1 MTAKPVALSIAVNGR
16 YRLHRITGVQRCAHE
31 LVSRLKLLDGPKIDV
46 LAPKSAKGPLG
57 HLWEQTTLAIAS
69 RGRLLWSPCGTG
81 PVCYGR
87 QVVTFHDLFPLEHPE
102 WYSAAYARWYR
113 ALLPRI
119 ANASV
124 HLIAVSEYTK
134 SRLVK
139 LLGRNPNDITVI
151 PNGLTTGCTRVG
163 ADRIEAAAGALRL
176 PSRRYVLSLSSL
188 EKRKNL
194 RTTLNAWAHVHS
206 KLPRDTWLILAGPQA
221 DATVYG
227 SQQLPADLPHVYF
240 TGYVPEEHLAG
251 LYSGASVFVYPSLA
265 EGFGLPLLEALA
277 CGLRSI
283 TSDNS
288 SLPEVGGDA
297 VRYVDALDEVALGE
311 AIRQEL
317 AAYDGQPYLPAL
329 ERAKRFSW
337 DHAAAQ
343 TWALLQTAH
352 LAQHATSTFRERPDY
367 AT

>member
-1 MTAKPVALSIAVNGR
+1 MSTKPLNLSIAINGR
-16 YRLHRITGVQRCAHE
+16 YRLHRITGVQRYAHE
-31 LVSRLKLLDGPKIDV
+31 VVSRLEVLLGPKINV
-46 LAPKSAKGPLG
+46 LTPKSARGPAG

-81 PVCYGR
+81 PAYYGR

-102 WYSAAYARWYR
+102 WYSPAYAKWYR

-119 ANASV
+119 AKGPV

-134 SRLVK
+134 SRVVK
-139 LLGRNPNDITVI
+139 LLGRNPEDITVI
-151 PNGLTTGCTRVG
+151 PNGMTTGCTRAG
-163 ADRIEAAAGALRL
+163 EDQIAAAARALRL

-194 RTTLNAWAHVHS
+194 RTTLMAWARIHS
-206 KLPRDTWLILAGPQA
+206 QLPRDTWLILAGPEA
-221 DATVYG
+221 DTTVYG
-227 SQQLPADLPHVYF
+227 SQELPIDLPRVHF

-265 EGFGLPLLEALA
+265 EGFGLPLLEAMA

-283 TSDNS
+283 TSNNT

-297 VRYVDALDEVALGE
+297 VRYVNALDEVALGE
-311 AIRQEL
+311 LIRSEL
-317 AAYDGQPYLPAL
+317 SACDGLPYLPAI

-337 DHAAAQ
+337 DHAAKR
-343 TWALLQTAH
+343 TWGLLQTAH
-352 LAQHATSTFRERPDY
+352 LAQYARRSFREREDY
-367 AT
+367 AI

>member
-1 MTAKPVALSIAVNGR
+1 MSTKSVALSVAVNGR

-31 LVSRLKLLDGPKIDV
+31 LVSRLKPLLGPKIDV
-46 LAPKSAKGPLG
+46 LAPKSAKGPAG
-57 HLWEQTTLAIAS
+57 HLWEQTALAIAS

-81 PVCYGR
+81 PVYYGR

-102 WYSAAYARWYR
+102 WYSSAYAKWYR
-113 ALLPRI
+113 TLLPRI
-119 ANASV
+119 ANGSV

-139 LLGRNPNDITVI
+139 LLGRNPDDITVI

-163 ADRIEAAAGALRL
+163 ADRIAAAARALHL

-194 RTTLNAWAHVHS
+194 RTTLKAWAHVHS
-206 KLPRDTWLILAGPQA
+206 ELPQDTWLILAGPEA
-221 DATVYG
+221 DTTVYG
-227 SQQLPADLPHVYF
+227 SQQLPIDLPRVYF

-265 EGFGLPLLEALA
+265 EGFGLPLLEAMA

-283 TSDNS
+283 TSNNS

-311 AIRQEL
+311 AMRREL
-317 AAYDGQPYLPAL
+317 AACDGLPYVPAI
-329 ERAKRFSW
+329 ERATRFSW
-337 DHAAAQ
+337 DHAATQ

-352 LAQHATSTFRERPDY
+352 LAQYANCTFRERADY
-367 AT
+367 AI